1 MDGRTR
7 GLLIL
12 KGLIYA
18 LLIISCYILQEIPGL
33 LEVWHVRPVLVI
45 GAFVAIAMTEGE
57 FYGGLYGLLGG
68 ILCDTAAFHFFGV
81 ASILFLILG
90 TASGLLVIYLI
101 HPRPISALLI
111 TAACT
116 FIYSGSAY
124 YLLYGMWDYPDS
136 PYLFWTGTMPGVVYS
151 ALWGILLFLAAVR
164 IRAFFDSRLKPQ

>member
-7 GLLIL
+7 GLFIL
-12 KGLIYA
+12 KILIYA

-33 LEVWHVRPVLVI
+33 LEIWHVRPVLVI

-68 ILCDTAAFHFFGV
+68 ILCDTASFHFFGV

-101 HPRPISALLI
+101 HPRPLSALLI

-136 PYLFWTGTMPGVVYS
+136 PICSGPNDAGRCVFGTV
-151 ALWGILLFLAAVR
+151 GILLFLAAVR